1 MKYEEAIELY
11 QNFLDSEKELEVHDA
26 KVNNL
31 QLIHTYYNYI
41 EAIEK
46 ISQKNTIDLNNNND
60 STDSKQKPFKT
71 NFLKKRLKEC
81 EQSYMLN
88 FDEEKLKSE
97 HCLIE
102 SLEKNFFFS
111 QSKHYVNNYVK
122 DLGELLDDI
131 KSGENVNEFW
141 KKITARFGTNTAN
154 EDLNEYVVEN
164 LVYGKV
170 VSNID
175 QIKLV
180 LLHELEKL
188 LIKREN
194 VIDLM
199 MIFFDKKTS
208 IQIKSEF

>member
-122 DLGELLDDI
+122 DLH
-131 KSGENVNEFW
+131 
-141 KKITARFGTNTAN
+141 R
-154 EDLNEYVVEN
+154 
-164 LVYGKV
+164 
-170 VSNID
+170 
-175 QIKLV
+175 
-180 LLHELEKL
+180 HE
-188 LIKREN
+188 
-194 VIDLM
+194 
-199 MIFFDKKTS
+199 S
-208 IQIKSEF
+208 S